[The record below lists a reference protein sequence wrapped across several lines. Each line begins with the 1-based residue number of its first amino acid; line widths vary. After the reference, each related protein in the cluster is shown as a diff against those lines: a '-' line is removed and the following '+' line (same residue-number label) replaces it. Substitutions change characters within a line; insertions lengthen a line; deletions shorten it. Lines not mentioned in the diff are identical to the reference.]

1 MNELK
6 AKFEIKVNY
15 KGVNENGTP
24 VLLKRLFLIQAISFT
39 DAEAII
45 TEQMQQISNDFF
57 IEAITRSKIGE
68 VFFSPEEY
76 EDWYKVKVVFTLI
89 DDKNGRENKS
99 ISYFLIDDESTKSAD
114 ENIQKILNE
123 NILTDYTIESVQLT
137 KITDVLIDK

>member
-57 IEAITRSKIGE
+57 IEAITRSKIEE